1 MDENKR
7 EGIFAEII
15 SRGCRRMTMSD
26 LDLMDKTARQ
36 ICAKTLVEIGSMDG
50 CSSMLL
56 GMVARD
62 NGGRHYCIEPAPKA
76 RWKDNIEQMALTDYV
91 THIHGSSPWL
101 EMIKTS
107 DGIITLRSIPQPID
121 FLLIDGNHRSR
132 WAIVDYHFFFPF
144 VRVGGMI
151 AFHDYNA
158 RKGVAAW
165 VRRAIDIILEDDDW
179 KIEEVC
185 HNKTKD
191 RGIIIFRK
199 VSE

>member
-1 MDENKR
+1 MEQGKR
-7 EGIFAEII
+7 TVIFTDII
-15 SRGCRRMTMSD
+15 RRGKQRMTQSD

-36 ICAKTLVEIGSMDG
+36 IGAKTLVETGSMDG

-56 GMVARD
+56 GFVAKD
-62 NGGRHYCIEPAPKA
+62 NGGRLFCIEPKPTACWKTNIA
-76 RWKDNIEQMALTDYV
+76 ELGLTENVRLIRVLSRWVELPGVEKGGIDY
-91 THIHGSSPWL
+91 L
-101 EMIKTS
+101 
-107 DGIITLRSIPQPID
+107 
-121 FLLIDGNHRSR
+121 FIDGDHRTR
-132 WAIVDYHFFFPF
+132 WAIVDYHYFFPF

-165 VRRAIDIILEDDDW
+165 VRRAIDIILEDDKE

-185 HNKTKD
+185 HNDTRD

>member
-1 MDENKR
+1 MDESKR
-7 EGIFAEII
+7 TSVFTEII
-15 SRGCRRMTMSD
+15 ERGCRRMTQSD
-26 LDLMDKTARQ
+26 LDLLDKTARQ
-36 ICAKTLVEIGSMDG
+36 IGAKSLVEIGSMDG

-62 NGGRHYCIEPAPKA
+62 TGGKLTCLEPSPKA
-76 RWKDNIEQMALTDYV
+76 RWQVNIDEMGLSENAKA
-91 THIHGSSPWL
+91 IRAFSPWINMDL
-101 EMIKTS
+101 V
-107 DGIITLRSIPQPID
+107 PQPID
-121 FLLIDGNHRSR
+121 YLLIDGNHRTR

-144 VRVGGMI
+144 VKIGGMI

-158 RKGVAAW
+158 RKGVGKW
-165 VRRAIDIILEDDDW
+165 VRRAIEIILEDDAE

-185 HNKTKD
+185 RNKTKD